1 MTNCNLCGSVYL
13 YLIVKDTK
21 TGEEELNV
29 LWLEVEILTDIKY
42 LNRKIPP
49 KVSDQFGDE
58 ANKAIENLK
67 DLNQRIN
74 NRNNVRSLFRMQME
88 LKDEGEMST
97 EMYLW

>member
-21 TGEEELNV
+21 TGEEELNA

-49 KVSDQFGDE
+49 KVSDQFSDE

-74 NRNNVRSLFRMQME
+74 NRNDVRSLFRIQSE
-88 LKDEGEMST
+88 LKYKSEMSPNK
-97 EMYLW
+97 YLW